1 MNKEQGTAV
10 TKLDNGAGEDISV
23 MLQVGKEDL
32 ANIAVSTLENKL
44 HEFVANKQKAL
55 KIYQDESKD
64 LLEKIQAGLR
74 NIIEAAR
81 SSVKIQNARIAAQSL
96 LRAMYSETQIK
107 ESDLAVDYAFR
118 SHTHQCSEKELQHNF
133 RPDTT
138 IIYAG
143 ISFTGERKDQSSS
156 TSTVS
161 LNLSQADLPEIHAL
175 IEDVIKLAKQRD
187 EIIMKASEV
196 TTLISDARLQ
206 LADMDRIVR
215 EAKSAVARVALQ
227 NSANGE
233 KLMEVINQIPG
244 FERLTKLIGNAA

>member
-1 MNKEQGTAV
+1 MSKEQGTAV

-32 ANIAVSTLENKL
+32 ANIAVSTLENRL
-44 HEFVANKQKAL
+44 HDFVADKQKAL
-55 KIYQDESKD
+55 KIYQEESKD

-74 NIIEAAR
+74 NIIEHAR
-81 SSVKIQNARIAAQSL
+81 SSVKIQNARTAAHAM
-96 LRAMYSETQIK
+96 LRTMYSEAQIK
-107 ESDLAVDYAFR
+107 ESDLAIDFASRNHSY
-118 SHTHQCSEKELQHNF
+118 QCSEKEIENNF

-138 IIYAG
+138 IIHAT
-143 ISFTGERKDQSSS
+143 ISFTGERKDQDSS
-156 TSTVS
+156 TSTVC
-161 LNLSQADLPEIHAL
+161 LNLNKADLPEIHTL
-175 IEDVIKLAKQRD
+175 IGDVTKLAKQRD

-233 KLMEVINQIPG
+233 KLMDVINHIPG
-244 FERLTKLIGNAA
+244 FERLTKLIGNAT